1 MNVMVEQKQR
11 ELQGDSAPEQRL
23 FVFGFIFGVVAGA
36 VAAGLLAPRSGVQ
49 TRELIRE
56 RGLELRDRA
65 EDAVMR
71 AQQVANETL
80 AQVKKDTHE
89 KLGPDPS
96 SSEPA

>member
-1 MNVMVEQKQR
+1 MSVVEEQNQDV
-11 ELQGDSAPEQRL
+11 LTVNPAPERNL
-23 FVFGFIFGVVAGA
+23 FALGFVFGVVAGV

-49 TRELIRE
+49 MRELIRE

-96 SSEPA
+96 SPEPA